1 MDHIAQ
7 PTDYRLTPNTLSF
20 ALNILGEANRV
31 QCSVSSG
38 ASIKCFI
45 EDVTGL
51 DYNSN
56 HEYREWP
63 VIVAPT
69 YFNTDTIKYI
79 YAAIPKTSASG
90 TAAMIV
96 FPSEQ
101 LDIYGKNAQNE
112 QIGPTTHFFIWLQG
126 IISAVTTTDDVST
139 RQMTQLVNDGVLGT
153 EQARAAKAITNIK
166 VNGSDVQI
174 EAGTAEITTPQQMSD
189 LENDE
194 NFIEESDVSAGN
206 NILQLRNK
214 SLNLAHNHDWGDIKN
229 KPNLVEGITIGGGKL
244 TFLLSNGDAAVADFS
259 ALMTAVNNLASN
271 VAGNGDK
278 INALAEKR
286 GMVIDPYVWAST
298 YNPEGETWEE
308 GEIGEYWFDASAG
321 KLKIFKGEYVSG
333 APYFP
338 IVLGM
343 FLLWHEDTGELLLY
357 SLYNAIQTPTM
368 ITIFTP

>member
-139 RQMTQLVNDGVLGT
+139 RQITQLVNDGVLGT

-214 SLNLAHNHDWGDIKN
+214 SLNLAHGHDWGNIVN
-229 KPNLVEGITIGGGKL
+229 KPNLVEGITAGNGKL
-244 TFLLSNGDAAVADFS
+244 SFFHSNGDTTVADFS
-259 ALMTAVNNLASN
+259 SLIATINSKASQVSVDALVNQ
-271 VAGNGDK
+271 
-278 INALAEKR
+278 R
-286 GMVIDPYVWAST
+286 GMVIDPLVWAAT
-298 YNPEGETWEE
+298 YNDDGFVWTETL
-308 GEIGEYWFDASAG
+308 IGNYWFDTTAG
-321 KLKIFKGEYVSG
+321 KLKIFVGFILDE
-333 APYFP
+333 PIFP
-338 IVLGM
+338 EVKGM
-343 FLLWHEDTGELLLY
+343 FLVWHESTGELVMY
-357 SLYNAIQTPTM
+357 SWYGTGNPST
-368 ITIFTP
+368 ITIFTQ